1 MASTGVTLEHYQ
13 RPEVKAAILRYCMN
27 GAGSRALNADE
38 HWYRG
43 GRDPKTVMLR
53 GPADYD
59 ATIERGRTLYAT
71 LDILEPAV
79 FEQASLWIDERNEPE
94 TTLGDLSNC
103 IAFSLSTDIDG
114 IGDILTDLSV
124 KEAVE
129 AAAQFHIDYFRER
142 GIEKS
147 VSCLYSGGGIYVHLH
162 HGLFAVEVGKTELT
176 PEDRKREYKV
186 ILKAYNRLIGDI
198 SAAFFRVHPEHIGK
212 VKFDQLNNQKRTFKT
227 IFSLHRRLPFAVIPL
242 DPKAIKIDF
251 KRASLPLSDEVL
263 AEGATWY
270 QTFDLSEKEP
280 LVGLIRTYMD
290 AVREDT
296 REHSA
301 GDGNIS
307 RLPEPLDRANF
318 APCMQTIIE
327 KAQPVEGKHR
337 ALGILATYLYQMG
350 WNEDPSFDLWA
361 EIADR
366 CRVEP
371 RIFETTFDRVSCPRC
386 DTMQTDTGGYPHLNL
401 YNLGFCVPDEN
412 CKGCQWP
419 GDYHNQ
425 KILNDDCHGDVAAD
439 EAEAKAEKEEPI
451 HLTDVSDIKFG
462 KDGEPNGYKLSTT
475 KAAHA
480 IVKKRHLAMAEDA
493 TEIYRYDGQ
502 IYRADGE
509 RVIDMTMCT
518 LMGDDVTILKLKEIL
533 RRVRNELLNKP
544 VVFDPNPY
552 LLGVKNGVVDLSTG
566 TFREYRPDDL
576 ITDRID
582 VTYDKLAKC
591 PGFIQFLEET
601 VPAVVD
607 RLMLVDWF
615 AIHAIRLMF
624 AYVMF
629 LLGLGRNGKG
639 IFERLM
645 KRFFKEESFSE
656 MPLEELNVKNNRFA
670 GAALKGKRGQIVSE
684 AGDER
689 HPGSKRT
696 IPTNY
701 LKFSTGDGTIDSDQ
715 KGTKRTRFKPFYKA
729 TIDCN
734 DMPLIVDSSPGW
746 IERFCKAN
754 MPFKFVDNPTPD
766 TLERKKDP
774 HLFEKL
780 TTDSELSGILNLII
794 SRAHTLIQTRAIT
807 KRPGAEMFAEYQK
820 QSSSVK
826 TFLEMFCDY
835 KPVSDKSKD
844 IFLDL
849 IFEKYE
855 AWCDRTV
862 ADKVDGIRFGKA
874 VKTFCKGTEP
884 ERVLDGDKK
893 RRIYHGL
900 SFDINRYQ
908 AFIDHYNTIKR
919 PLKRV
924 SRPLGPLNEEI
935 WVGIVE
941 KYGDISIITK
951 EEMDFPSF
959 LASMDPIAI
968 TKIVNGPDSGFNG
981 QCGQF
986 IGPDSDLAEKGGM
999 GPHPRKDEPTP
1010 VKKLNATTKEKVRII
1025 KQDGYR
1031 TQIPS
1036 ADDPG
1041 KFIDHL
1047 YSCGEVVE
1055 QEHWKACDLIK
1066 RGIAEAVTA

>member
-1 MASTGVTLEHYQ
+1 MAPTIP
-13 RPEVKAAILRYCMN
+13 RPEPLPVVLDQIPNALKYLNQWVLWRYDWKEGTKGKPGKWDKPPYQPN
-27 GAGSRALNADE
+27 GKHASSTAT
-38 HWYRG
+38 HTWSSF
-43 GRDPKTVMLR
+43 KTVEDVYKGSLNLPVDDSHHYDGVGFVPHTVGKADLQLVFGDLDKCRDKETGAISSEAMEDLQSINSYCEPSPSGTGLR
-53 GPADYD
+53 FVAYGAPPFPQGQEGRKSGNRELYQGGHYLTITGQRLPDFP
-59 ATIERGRTLYAT
+59 ATIEKRHEELNAFYAKHFGKPRPDKHEEEST
-71 LDILEPAV
+71 R
-79 FEQASLWIDERNEPE
+79 EQARPNGPKLTDDQVIALASQAHNSPKFLSLMCGCSDGYPSLSEA
-94 TTLGDLSNC
+94 DLALC
-103 IAFSLSTDIDG
+103 QLIAFYTPDTEQIDR
-114 IGDILTDLSV
+114 IFRRSKLCRDKWDR
-124 KEAVE
+124 A
-129 AAAQFHIDYFRER
+129 DYQER
-142 GIEKS
+142 TIRMALERTTEH
-147 VSCLYSGGGIYVHLH
+147 YSGGV
-162 HGLFAVEVGKTELT
+162 AKDVK
-176 PEDRKREYKV
+176 PEE
-186 ILKAYNRLIGDI
+186 
-198 SAAFFRVHPEHIGK
+198 
-212 VKFDQLNNQKRTFKT
+212 
-227 IFSLHRRLPFAVIPL
+227 
-242 DPKAIKIDF
+242 
-251 KRASLPLSDEVL
+251 
-263 AEGATWY
+263 
-270 QTFDLSEKEP
+270 
-280 LVGLIRTYMD
+280 
-290 AVREDT
+290 
-296 REHSA
+296 
-301 GDGNIS
+301 
-307 RLPEPLDRANF
+307 
-318 APCMQTIIE
+318 
-327 KAQPVEGKHR
+327 
-337 ALGILATYLYQMG
+337 
-350 WNEDPSFDLWA
+350 
-361 EIADR
+361 
-366 CRVEP
+366 
-371 RIFETTFDRVSCPRC
+371 
-386 DTMQTDTGGYPHLNL
+386 
-401 YNLGFCVPDEN
+401 
-412 CKGCQWP
+412 
-419 GDYHNQ
+419 
-425 KILNDDCHGDVAAD
+425 NDDSDAAAD

-451 HLTDVSDIKFG
+451 LLTDVSDIKFG
-462 KDGEPNGYKLSTT
+462 KDGEPKGAELSIT
-475 KAAHA
+475 KAARA
-480 IVKKRHLAMAEDA
+480 VVKKRHLAMSEESTDV
-493 TEIYRYDGQ
+493 YRFDGQ

-533 RRVRNELLNKP
+533 RRVRNALLDKP
-544 VVFDPNPY
+544 VVFDPNPC

-591 PGFIQFLEET
+591 PGFIRFLEET

-645 KRFFKEESFSE
+645 KRFYKEESFSE

-734 DMPLIVDSSPGW
+734 DMPLIGDSSPGW

-754 MPFKFVDNPTPD
+754 MPFKFVDNPMPD

-794 SRAHTLIQTRAIT
+794 SRAPTLIQTRTIT

-862 ADKVDGIRFGKA
+862 ADKVDGIRFGKT

-900 SFDINRYQ
+900 SFDINSYQ
-908 AFIDHYNTIKR
+908 ALMDHNNTIKR

-924 SRPLGPLNEEI
+924 SGPLGPLNEEI
-935 WVGIVE
+935 WADIVE
-941 KYGDISIITK
+941 KYGDISTITK
-951 EEMDFPSF
+951 EEMDFPPF

-968 TKIVNGPDSGFNG
+968 PKIVNGPDSGFNG

-986 IGPDSDLAEKGGM
+986 IGPDSGFAEKDGI

-1010 VKKLNATTKEKVRII
+1010 AKKVSATTKEKVRII

-1036 ADDPG
+1036 PDDPG

-1055 QEHWKACDLIK
+1055 QEHWKACDLVK
-1066 RGIAEAVTA
+1066 RGIAEAQT